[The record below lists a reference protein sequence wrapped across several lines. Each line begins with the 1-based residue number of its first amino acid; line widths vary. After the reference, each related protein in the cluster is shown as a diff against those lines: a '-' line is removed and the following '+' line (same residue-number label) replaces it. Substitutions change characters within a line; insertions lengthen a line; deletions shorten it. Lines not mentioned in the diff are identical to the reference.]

1 MNRPKIDFTL
11 ISEGAPFYALE
22 VTSERRASDD
32 LFDLHLECWA
42 FTFRRF
48 RPGARWNL
56 RMAGGKERFAERPH
70 SEYRAPMFP
79 GYVFARIPDDMF
91 PAVLALPRVMDVVR
105 GASNE
110 PRQVPEDMIAEM
122 VLDVAACRW
131 DEDLPT
137 PSKGSTRH
145 AGGLIIP
152 VNKARSRARR
162 KRVTTR
168 LRKWLDESEGQGLA
182 RAA

>member
-22 VTSERRASDD
+22 VTSERRASD
-32 LFDLHLECWA
+32 
-42 FTFRRF
+42 
-48 RPGARWNL
+48 
-56 RMAGGKERFAERPH
+56 
-70 SEYRAPMFP
+70 
-79 GYVFARIPDDMF
+79 
-91 PAVLALPRVMDVVR
+91 
-105 GASNE
+105 
-110 PRQVPEDMIAEM
+110 DMIAEM